1 MAFVFFDTHINCET
15 AHVAFLALTHTKLTL
30 RNHACALRRALVIY
44 R

>member
-1 MAFVFFDTHINCET
+1 MTFVFFDTHINCET
-15 AHVAFLALTHTKLTL
+15 AFLALTHTKLTL